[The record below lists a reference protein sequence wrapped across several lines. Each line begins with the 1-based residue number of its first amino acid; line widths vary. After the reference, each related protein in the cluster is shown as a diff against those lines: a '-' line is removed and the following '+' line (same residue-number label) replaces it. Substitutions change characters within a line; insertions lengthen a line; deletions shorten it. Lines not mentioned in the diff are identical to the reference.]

1 MAATDPTPLE
11 SRDPRRIR
19 AYNDYVEMPASDR
32 SVAGL
37 LRAYQ
42 QMNREVGGSAP
53 TTNRETIYTW
63 AKEDRWEQRLAA
75 LEQAEAEDRRAYLRA
90 LRKNQYSVFQGM
102 LAEANEALLDLILSA
117 KDEATRLR
125 AISALYD
132 RLGFVAQSKIGA
144 AQRDLEEDS
153 RESAA
158 PAPLPERPADDAP
171 EAEWAAYE
179 QQRSNL
185 RLVQ

>member
-19 AYNDYVEMPASDR
+19 AFNDYVAMPVTDR
-32 SVAGL
+32 TIAGL

-90 LRKNQYSVFQGM
+90 LRKNQYSVFQSM

-144 AQRDLEEDS
+144 SKRELEADS
-153 RESAA
+153 EENA
-158 PAPLPERPADDAP
+158 PQAPRPERPADDAP
-171 EAEWAAYE
+171 DEQWAAYE
-179 QQRSNL
+179 EQRS
-185 RLVQ
+185 RLHIVS